1 MRDES
6 RFVTESLEALL
17 VSIADGVRDAQ
28 NALNSTPPLDAFGRP
43 MATYHLP
50 YLDFDLHVEMET
62 VTTPNNLSRLW
73 IKPAGAS
80 TSSERSVTSTI
91 SGRLI
96 SVPPG
101 EGLPTPVLT
110 VSSKLE
116 KNLQNKS
123 TYKIIVT
130 ASNSSG
136 ETLVGQSIELN
147 INVDASIRLSKAE
160 KITLPEKL
168 KGVNLTDVI
177 LVTDESGMA
186 ETVLTIVI
194 NNKNIPAKAFIVLTA
209 ELGIATANLTIQ
221 AGEKS

>member
-28 NALNSTPPLDAFGRP
+28 DALNSAPPVDAFGRP

-50 YLDFDLHVEMET
+50 YLDFNLYVEMNT
-62 VTTPNNLSRLW
+62 VATQNNSNRLW
-73 IKPAGAS
+73 MKPADAN
-80 TSSERSVTSTI
+80 TLSERSVTSTI

-110 VSSKLE
+110 ISSRLE
-116 KNLQNKS
+116 KKLQNKS
-123 TYKIIVT
+123 TYKITVT

-136 ETLVGQSIELN
+136 EILVGQSIELN
-147 INVDASIRLSKAE
+147 INIDASTRLSKAQG
-160 KITLPEKL
+160 IALPEKL
-168 KGVNLTDVI
+168 KGANLTDVI
-177 LVTDESGMA
+177 LVTDQSGMA
-186 ETVLTIVI
+186 ETVLTILI
-194 NNKNIPAKAFIVLTA
+194 SNKNVPAKAFVVLSA
-209 ELGIATANLTIQ
+209 ELGAEVANLTIQ
-221 AGEKS
+221 AGEKP